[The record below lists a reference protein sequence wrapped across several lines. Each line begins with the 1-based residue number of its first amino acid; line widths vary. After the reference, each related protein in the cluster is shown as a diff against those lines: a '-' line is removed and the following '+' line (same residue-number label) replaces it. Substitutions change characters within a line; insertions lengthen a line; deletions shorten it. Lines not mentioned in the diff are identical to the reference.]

1 MINIY
6 HNCYIFYFVK
16 IYLFNEIN
24 YYNYFN
30 LSKEKNT
37 LIQIK
42 TLFVDE

>member
-6 HNCYIFYFVK
+6 HIFYFVK
-16 IYLFNEIN
+16 INLFDKI
-24 YYNYFN
+24 NYFN

-42 TLFVDE
+42 KLFINE